1 MIWDFTMRR
10 RYGIL
15 KMAVYLTSPFEM
27 CILNLIF
34 S

>member
-1 MIWDFTMRR
+1 MVNENGCMV
-10 RYGIL
+10 L

-27 CILNLIF
+27 YILNLIF